1 MTSTE
6 GRCMLVD
13 VVVEARLRW
22 FEGDT
27 IFYWMLW
34 LELGKE
40 QVVKLNKVIWLG
52 FKMVRRS

>member
-6 GRCMLVD
+6 GQCMLVD

-27 IFYWMLW
+27 TFFIGCYGW
-34 LELGKE
+34 
-40 QVVKLNKVIWLG
+40 N
-52 FKMVRRS
+52 